1 VLLQIN
7 KDHARPSEP
16 NDFEHAGEDVNRRGC
31 ESDFGKAGPENRG
44 AGVISITAVL
54 DRNL

>member
-16 NDFEHAGEDVNRRGC
+16 NGFEHAGEDVNPTSGR
-31 ESDFGKAGPENRG
+31 P
-44 AGVISITAVL
+44 VL
-54 DRNL
+54 KIARQA